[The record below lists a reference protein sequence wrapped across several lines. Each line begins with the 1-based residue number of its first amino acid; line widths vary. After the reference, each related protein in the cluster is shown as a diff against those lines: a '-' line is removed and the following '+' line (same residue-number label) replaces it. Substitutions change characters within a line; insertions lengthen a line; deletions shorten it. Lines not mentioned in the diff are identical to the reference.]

1 MSKRGMAILLLSSI
15 GLFVAVILFF
25 STAGKIHV
33 VGNST
38 FLGGAEAQVLD
49 AYLDGERLMVFL
61 ETSARMSLGE
71 EDFDASF
78 SGYLEKANRV
88 FGSDLV
94 VGDFAFVMG
103 EGSMTAVCSRGVVLK
118 NGPVSYTFVP
128 SFVI

>member
-1 MSKRGMAILLLSSI
+1 MAILLVSSI
-15 GLFVAVILFF
+15 GLLVAVILFF

-61 ETSARMSLGE
+61 ETSARMSLGK
-71 EDFDASF
+71 EDFNASF

-94 VGDFAFVMG
+94 IQDFGFVRD
-103 EGSMTAVCSRGVVLK
+103 EKSLTAICSRSIVLK
-118 NGPVSYTFVP
+118 NGPVSYTVTP
-128 SFVI
+128 SFVIYS